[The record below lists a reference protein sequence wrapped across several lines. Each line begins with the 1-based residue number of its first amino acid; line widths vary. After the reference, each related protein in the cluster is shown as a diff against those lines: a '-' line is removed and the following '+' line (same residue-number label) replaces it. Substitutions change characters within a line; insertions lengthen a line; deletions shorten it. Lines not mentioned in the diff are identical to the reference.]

1 VKIFIINP
9 NADIKFTEMIMIE
22 ALKVISPGNDV
33 ICKNAPNAPMF
44 IGNHID
50 EILCGPGMLQLLRE
64 NEKEFDAFVLGC
76 TCDVNIDIMRETTE
90 KPVVGIGES
99 SMLAAMMLGGKFSVI
114 QMGQRG
120 VSMKKRFVKNL
131 GFDSRCASVR
141 SIDINGP
148 GDMADKIIVAARKA
162 IVEDGAEVITLGC
175 AGLAGL
181 AEKVSREIGI
191 PVIDGIPYG
200 IGFAEA
206 LVTCGGKTSK
216 KGLYGPSV

>member
-9 NADIKFTEMIMIE
+9 NADKKFTEMIKVE
-22 ALKVISPGNDV
+22 ALKVISPGNEIV
-33 ICKNAPNAPMF
+33 CKNAPNAPMF
-44 IGNHID
+44 IGNYID

-64 NEKEFDAFVLGC
+64 NEKDFDVFVLGC

-114 QMGQRG
+114 QMGPRG
-120 VSMKKRFVKNL
+120 ISMKKRFIKNL

-148 GDMADKIIVAARKA
+148 GDMADKIIVGAQKA
-162 IVEDGAEVITLGC
+162 IEEDGAEVITLGC

-181 AEKVSREIGI
+181 AEKVSQEIGI

-200 IGFAEA
+200 IRFAEA
-206 LVTCGGKTSK
+206 LVACGGKTSK

>member
-1 VKIFIINP
+1 MKIFIINP
-9 NADIKFTEMIMIE
+9 NADRKFTEMIMIE

-33 ICKNAPNAPMF
+33 VCKNAPNAPMF

-64 NEKEFDAFVLGC
+64 NEKDFDVFVLGC

-114 QMGQRG
+114 QMGPRG
-120 VSMKKRFVKNL
+120 VSMKKRFIKNL

-200 IGFAEA
+200 IRFAEA

>member
-1 VKIFIINP
+1 MKIFIINP
-9 NADIKFTEMIMIE
+9 NADKKFTEMIKVE
-22 ALKVISPGNDV
+22 ALKVISPGNEIV
-33 ICKNAPNAPMF
+33 CKNAPNAPMF
-44 IGNHID
+44 IGNYID

-64 NEKEFDAFVLGC
+64 NEKDFDVFVLGC

-114 QMGQRG
+114 QMGPRG
-120 VSMKKRFVKNL
+120 ISMKKRFIKNL

-148 GDMADKIIVAARKA
+148 GDMADKIIVGAQKA
-162 IVEDGAEVITLGC
+162 IEEDGAEVITLGC

-181 AEKVSREIGI
+181 AEKVSQEIGI

-200 IGFAEA
+200 IRFAEA
-206 LVTCGGKTSK
+206 LVACGGKTSK

>member
-1 VKIFIINP
+1 MKIFIINP
-9 NADIKFTEMIMIE
+9 NADKKFTEMIKVE
-22 ALKVISPGNDV
+22 ALKVISPGNEIV
-33 ICKNAPNAPMF
+33 CKNAPNAPMF
-44 IGNHID
+44 IGNYID

-64 NEKEFDAFVLGC
+64 NEKDFDVFVLGC

-114 QMGQRG
+114 QMGPRG
-120 VSMKKRFVKNL
+120 ISMKKRFIKNL

-148 GDMADKIIVAARKA
+148 GDMADKIIVGAQKA
-162 IVEDGAEVITLGC
+162 IEEDGADVITLGC

-181 AEKVSREIGI
+181 AEKVSQEIGI

-200 IGFAEA
+200 IRFAEA
-206 LVTCGGKTSK
+206 LVACGGKTSK
-216 KGLYGPSV
+216 KGLYGPSA

>member
-1 VKIFIINP
+1 MKIFIINP
-9 NADIKFTEMIMIE
+9 NADRKFTEMIKIE

-33 ICKNAPNAPMF
+33 VCKNAPNAPMF

-50 EILCGPGMLQLLRE
+50 EILCGPGMLQLLQE
-64 NEKEFDAFVLGC
+64 NEKDFDVFVLGC

-114 QMGQRG
+114 QMGPRG
-120 VSMKKRFVKNL
+120 ISMKKRFIKNL

-141 SIDINGP
+141 SININGP
-148 GDMADKIIVAARKA
+148 GDMADKIIGAARKA
-162 IVEDGAEVITLGC
+162 IEEDGAEVITLGC

-181 AEKVSREIGI
+181 AEKVSKEIGI

-200 IGFAEA
+200 VRFAEA
-206 LVTCGGKTSK
+206 LVACGGKTSK

>member
-9 NADIKFTEMIMIE
+9 NADRKFTEMIKIE

-33 ICKNAPNAPMF
+33 VCKNAPNAPMF

-50 EILCGPGMLQLLRE
+50 EILCGPGMLQLLQE
-64 NEKEFDAFVLGC
+64 NEKDFDVFVLGC

-114 QMGQRG
+114 QMGPRG
-120 VSMKKRFVKNL
+120 ISMKKRFIKNL

-141 SIDINGP
+141 SININGP
-148 GDMADKIIVAARKA
+148 GDMADKIIGAARKA
-162 IVEDGAEVITLGC
+162 IEEDGAEVITLGC

-181 AEKVSREIGI
+181 AEKVSKEIGI

-200 IGFAEA
+200 VRFAEA
-206 LVTCGGKTSK
+206 LVACGGKTSK

>member
-1 VKIFIINP
+1 MKIFIINP
-9 NADIKFTEMIMIE
+9 NADKKFTEMIKVE
-22 ALKVISPGNDV
+22 ALKVISPGNEIV
-33 ICKNAPNAPMF
+33 CKNAPNAPMF
-44 IGNHID
+44 IGNYID

-64 NEKEFDAFVLGC
+64 NEKDFDVFVLGC

-114 QMGQRG
+114 QMGPRG
-120 VSMKKRFVKNL
+120 ISMKKRFIKNL

-148 GDMADKIIVAARKA
+148 GDMADKIIVGAQKA
-162 IVEDGAEVITLGC
+162 IEEDGADVITLGC

-181 AEKVSREIGI
+181 AEKVSQEIGI

-200 IGFAEA
+200 IRFAEA
-206 LVTCGGKTSK
+206 LVACGGKTSK

>member
-1 VKIFIINP
+1 MKIFIINP
-9 NADIKFTEMIMIE
+9 NADRKFTEMIKIE

-33 ICKNAPNAPMF
+33 VCKNAPNAPMF

-50 EILCGPGMLQLLRE
+50 EILCGPGMLKLLRE
-64 NEKEFDAFVLGC
+64 NEKDFDVFVLGC

-114 QMGQRG
+114 QMGPRG
-120 VSMKKRFVKNL
+120 ISMKKRFIKNL
-131 GFDSRCASVR
+131 GFDSRCASVC

-200 IGFAEA
+200 IRFAEA

>member
-1 VKIFIINP
+1 MKIFIINP

-33 ICKNAPNAPMF
+33 VCKNAPNAPMF

-64 NEKEFDAFVLGC
+64 NEKDFDVFVLGC

-114 QMGQRG
+114 QMGPRG
-120 VSMKKRFVKNL
+120 VSMKKRFIKNL

-200 IGFAEA
+200 IRFAEA